1 MGRLFGSLE
10 YTAILNQERGTMLT
24 IDYEDGREAEMSA
37 AQIWKMIYDSNNP
50 FILSANGTIFRSDT
64 EGVIPGLL
72 SKWYSDR
79 KIMQAKL
86 RESTTKEDIDYWDKR
101 QLVRK
106 ILLNSAYGA
115 LLNEHCRFYDKRI
128 GQSVTLTGRS
138 VTKHMSAYVNEIMTG
153 VYDHTGD
160 AMIYGDTDSCYF
172 SAWPMLKDELPADMS
187 LEDKKQT
194 FIDLYESMSDQCNVS
209 FPGFMENAFHCP
221 REKG

>member
-1 MGRLFGSLE
+1 M
-10 YTAILNQERGTMLT
+10 IL
-24 IDYEDGREAEMSA
+24 S
-37 AQIWKMIYDSNNP
+37 NP

-128 GQSVTLTGRS
+128 GQSVTFTGRS

-172 SAWPMLKDELPADMS
+172 SAWPMLKDELPADMA

>member
-1 MGRLFGSLE
+1 MLEKGLGLAQKKSRYKKGDASVEGPILWEGLFGSLE
-10 YTAILNQERGTMLT
+10 YTAIQNQERGTMLT
-24 IDYEDGREAEMSA
+24 IDYEDGRSEDMSA
-37 AQIWKMIYDSNNP
+37 AQIWKLIYDSNNP

-86 RESTTKEDIDYWDKR
+86 RESTTKKDIEYWDKR

-160 AMIYGDTDSCYF
+160 SMVYGDNDWS
-172 SAWPMLKDELPADMS
+172 
-187 LEDKKQT
+187 
-194 FIDLYESMSDQCNVS
+194 I
-209 FPGFMENAFHCP
+209 
-221 REKG
+221 